1 MNLGAT
7 DQPDQTG
14 PYEIRLQGSLDPR
27 WSAWLGGLDIT
38 PGTDGITVL
47 HAAAVDQSALHGL
60 LARLR
65 DIGLPLISVAR
76 IRPGQPPSAT
86 RGTSHTDTDNSTGD

>member
-1 MNLGAT
+1 MNLGTT
-7 DQPDQTG
+7 DQPEQTG

-47 HAAAVDQSALHGL
+47 HAAVVDQSALHGL

-65 DIGLPLISVAR
+65 DIGLPLISVVR
-76 IRPGQPPSAT
+76 IKPDQRTGAIQ
-86 RGTSHTDTDNSTGD
+86 GTSRTDTDNSTGD